1 MANITRKCCSLN
13 MALAL
18 NILQCDTFTR
28 IEPKIVSQE
37 SCIHI
42 FAAEVFVYHLDKKK
56 YLIAKM

>member
-28 IEPKIVSQE
+28 IEPKIVRVKKAAF
-37 SCIHI
+37 I
-42 FAAEVFVYHLDKKK
+42 FLQLK
-56 YLIAKM
+56 YLYIIWIKKNI

>member
-1 MANITRKCCSLN
+1 MGNITRKCCSLN
-13 MALAL
+13 MASAL

-42 FAAEVFVYHLDKKK
+42 FAAEVFVYHLDKKNN
-56 YLIAKM
+56 